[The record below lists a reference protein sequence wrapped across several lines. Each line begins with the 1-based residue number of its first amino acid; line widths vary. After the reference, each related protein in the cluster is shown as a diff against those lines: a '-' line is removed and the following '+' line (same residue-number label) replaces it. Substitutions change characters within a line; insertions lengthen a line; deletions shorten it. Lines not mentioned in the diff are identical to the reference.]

1 MSIQWGI
8 AMAMMAVPFALVMGL
23 LWLARVIREK
33 REAGVVRQIALTDA
47 IHRELGAAA
56 APVVTRS
63 WTRGW
68 IVSVRVPL
76 HREDM
81 VGAITRITRDL
92 FSRLDGQD
100 PPRLR
105 LVLIPR
111 ELRPWDRAQMIGSPR
126 FAARLRRAA

>member
-8 AMAMMAVPFALVMGL
+8 VTVAALLPSAALVGL

-33 REAGVVRQIALTDA
+33 REAGVARQIMLTDA

-56 APVVTRS
+56 APEVRRS

-68 IVSVRVPL
+68 IVSMRLPL
-76 HREDM
+76 YREET
-81 VGAITRITRDL
+81 VGVITRITHDL
-92 FSRLDGQD
+92 FRQLDRED

-105 LVLIPR
+105 LVLIPQ
-111 ELRPWDRAQMIGSPR
+111 ELRPWDRARMTGT
-126 FAARLRRAA
+126 RRAADRLSRAA